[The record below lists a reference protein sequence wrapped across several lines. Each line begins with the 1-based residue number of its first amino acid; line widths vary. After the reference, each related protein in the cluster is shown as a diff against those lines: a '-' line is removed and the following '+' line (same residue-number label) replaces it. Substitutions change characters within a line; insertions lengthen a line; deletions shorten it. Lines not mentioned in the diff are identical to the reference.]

1 MEALEAG
8 FWGFVGGA
16 SLLVGAFVGLY
27 AGVPQRVIAIV
38 MAIGAGV
45 LVSSVAFELMVEA
58 YEMGGTY
65 AASTGLML
73 GAAAFFAAD
82 WAVCYAGGK
91 DRKRSGGQ
99 QAGGSSTAI
108 TIGAIMDGIPE
119 SVAIGVSLIEGGAV
133 GVVMVIAVFMSNV
146 PEALSAAAGMKK
158 AGHSSAYVLGLWGT
172 VTAVCA
178 LSALFG
184 YLFLAGASEVLIAAI
199 LAFAAGAILTMLAS
213 TLFPEAYE
221 EGGHLVGVVTTIGF
235 LVAFLLSR
243 ME

>member
-1 MEALEAG
+1 MVALEAG

-38 MAIGAGV
+38 MAAGAGV
-45 LVSSVAFELMVEA
+45 LVSSVAFELMMEA
-58 YEMGGTY
+58 YEMGGFY
-65 AASTGLML
+65 AASGGILL
-73 GAAAFFAAD
+73 GCMAFFAAD

-133 GVVMVIAVFMSNV
+133 GAMMVIAVFMSNV
-146 PEALSAAAGMKK
+146 PEALSAVSGMKK
-158 AGHSSAYVLGLWGT
+158 AGNSPTYVLGLWGT
-172 VTAVCA
+172 ITAVCA

-184 YLFLAGASEVLIAAI
+184 YLFLAGASKGSIATI
-199 LAFAAGAILTMLAS
+199 LPS
-213 TLFPEAYE
+213 PP
-221 EGGHLVGVVTTIGF
+221 VR
-235 LVAFLLSR
+235 S
-243 ME
+243 